1 MWWLT
6 VCFVQWKVRR
16 TIASSLHRLAEMLGS
31 RVTEVDLL
39 PVFTEMLSDV
49 DEVRTALVQHAAEF
63 VLVCIS
69 NNDDDNN
76 INNTSDSNYSAVI
89 MAESLR
95 EFIWFTWW
103 IQKWHQAAADL
114 WSQPTSLIH
123 RTAYRQLANRIQ
135 HCIYYYDSARKLITH
150 FTIPW
155 RVEG

>member
-1 MWWLT
+1 
-6 VCFVQWKVRR
+6 
-16 TIASSLHRLAEMLGS
+16 MLGS

-95 EFIWFTWW
+95 EFIWFT
-103 IQKWHQAAADL
+103 
-114 WSQPTSLIH
+114 
-123 RTAYRQLANRIQ
+123 
-135 HCIYYYDSARKLITH
+135 
-150 FTIPW
+150 
-155 RVEG
+155 